1 MIISTN
7 LQWNP
12 AADQAFKCLK
22 AVFISGPILKHPA
35 SKHPSKP
42 FIVEVDTSET
52 GIGAVLSNWFVKKPK
67 LHQVALL

>member
-22 AVFISGPILKHPA
+22 AVFISGPILKHPD
-35 SKHPSKP
+35 PSKP